1 MRIIGGYLKGRR
13 FKVPKNFHSRPTTDF
28 AKEGLFNV
36 LDNYFVLENK
46 NVLDLCSGTGNIS
59 FEFVSRGAAKV
70 TCVDSNYS
78 SFRFIK
84 QNATSLKITN
94 AISIVKSD
102 IIKFV
107 KTVNKEYDFI
117 FADPPY
123 KFDKYHELIN
133 ITCIKSSAL
142 NENGVFILEHGK
154 DYNFESHSFF
164 SFSKKYGNV
173 YFSFFEKKI
182 S

>member
-36 LDNYFVLENK
+36 LDNYFTLESK

-59 FEFVSRGAAKV
+59 FEFISRGVAKV
-70 TCVDSNYS
+70 TCVDSNYLS
-78 SFRFIK
+78 SRFIK
-84 QNATSLKITN
+84 QNATSLEISNSIT
-94 AISIVKSD
+94 IVKSD

-107 KTVNKEYDFI
+107 KTVNENYHFI

-123 KFDKYHELIN
+123 KFDKYEELIN
-133 ITCIKSSAL
+133 YVCIQTNTL
-142 NENGVFILEHGK
+142 NEKGVFILEHGR

-173 YFSFFEKKI
+173 YFSFFEKKLI
-182 S
+182 